1 VRSSRQNLTGSGVR
15 RSRPTPSAGGAVST
29 VDAVIASIADLE
41 PEQLRLQWRNHLG
54 GTPPAH
60 LPRWLLAR
68 VLARRIQI
76 AVFGDLRKSA
86 QRVIWPTNGTRDGE
100 ANSRSFVRRDPETRA
115 GVALRP
121 GAVLVREWKGA
132 LQRVMVMEDGFAWN
146 GETYR
151 SLSQVAKAMTGTS
164 WNGHRF
170 FGLKRADYGVGAER
184 NPKVRA
190 PWDVVPG
197 RRSENKAPLNRVARS
212 S

>member
-1 VRSSRQNLTGSGVR
+1 
-15 RSRPTPSAGGAVST
+15 
-29 VDAVIASIADLE
+29 
-41 PEQLRLQWRNHLG
+41 
-54 GTPPAH
+54 
-60 LPRWLLAR
+60 LLAR
-68 VLARRIQI
+68 LLAQRIQI
-76 AVFGDLRKSA
+76 AAFGDLRKSA
-86 QRVIWPTNGTRDGE
+86 RRVIWQVNGKRDGE

-115 GVALRP
+115 GVVLRP

-170 FGLKRADYGVGAER
+170 FGLKRADDGDGANR
-184 NPKVRA
+184 KPKVRA
-190 PWDVVPG
+190 PRDVVPA
-197 RRSENKAPLNRVARS
+197 RRSENKAPLSRVARS

>member
-1 VRSSRQNLTGSGVR
+1 MAQSLGR
-15 RSRPTPSAGGAVST
+15 
-29 VDAVIASIADLE
+29 DAS
-41 PEQLRLQWRNHLG
+41 
-54 GTPPAH
+54 AH

-68 VLARRIQI
+68 LLAQRIQI
-76 AVFGDLRKSA
+76 AAFGDLRKSA
-86 QRVIWPTNGTRDGE
+86 QRVIWQTNGKRDGE

-170 FGLKRADYGVGAER
+170 FGLKRLDDGVGAER

-190 PWDVVPG
+190 PRDAVPA